1 MPNQDERRAK
11 IIVKEQFKDI
21 LEVLNLPNGD
31 GNLDSFIDMEWDGF
45 LKKGHNPVTPKE
57 IATEF
62 IQYLE
67 ERKYVVIPR
76 GRM

>member
-11 IIVKEQFKDI
+11 NMVKEQFKDT
-21 LEVLNLPNGD
+21 LEVLNLPEGD
-31 GNLDSFIDMEWDGF
+31 GNLDSFIDMEWEKF
-45 LKKGHNPVTPKE
+45 LKQGHNPSKPIE

-62 IQYLE
+62 MSYLA
-67 ERKYVVIPR
+67 ERKYVVVPR